1 MLSCLSM
8 IDFNFGNREIL
19 YANISFNI
27 EMLIHKT
34 NTHVYVSNDILIFSM
49 FTLGENVVMQ

>member
-1 MLSCLSM
+1 MVD
-8 IDFNFGNREIL
+8 INFGNSEIL

-34 NTHVYVSNDILIFSM
+34 NTHVYVLNDILVFSM
-49 FTLGENVVMQ
+49 FILGENVIMQ